1 MHPETRMVHISAPVP
16 DGSVPLSVPIY
27 QTSSFAFD
35 DPELIAD
42 GLHHPDRAYAYS
54 RFANPTVRALENAV
68 ADLEGGAAAIAT
80 SSGMG
85 AITMLLNG
93 LLGTGDHVI
102 AQRDVY
108 GGTHAQ
114 LQDLANRF
122 GVQVTRIGGHDPEE
136 LRAALTPRT
145 RVLYLE
151 TVANPTGHVSDL
163 PALAPIARAAGVL
176 TVVDNTFATPI
187 FCRPIEHGADVV
199 VHSATKFLGGHS
211 DVTGGLAVFTDRARY
226 EKLWE
231 HAVEFGATADP
242 FAAWLTI
249 RGLHTLALR
258 MERHAA
264 NVARVAGWLAGHPA
278 VAAVRWPGDPAHL
291 SHAVAAGFVSGFPG
305 AFCFDLAGGHDAGVR
320 LMSRLRVIRAAAS
333 LGSTGSLILHPAS
346 TTHRQLTP
354 EQLQESHLSPGTI
367 RIAIGIEHP
376 DDLVA
381 DLEQALDV
389 VVR

>member
-1 MHPETRMVHISAPVP
+1 MHPDTRMVHIEAPAP
-16 DGSVPLSVPIY
+16 ANSTPLSVPIY

-42 GLHHPDRAYAYS
+42 GLHRPDGAYTYS
-54 RFANPTVRALENAV
+54 RFTNPTVRALENAV

-85 AITMLLNG
+85 AISLLLHS
-93 LLGTGDHVI
+93 LLDAGDHVI

-114 LQDLANRF
+114 LQDLAKRF
-122 GVQVTRIGGHDPEE
+122 GIEVTRISGSDPEE

-145 RVLYLE
+145 KVLYLE
-151 TVANPTGHVSDL
+151 TIANPTGHLSDL
-163 PALAPIARAAGVL
+163 PALAPIARAAGVV
-176 TVVDNTFATPI
+176 TVVDNTFATPV

-211 DVTGGLAVFTDRARY
+211 DVTGGLAVFADQARY
-226 EKLWE
+226 QEVWT

-242 FAAWLTI
+242 FAAWLII
-249 RGLHTLALR
+249 RGLHTLGLR

-264 NVARVAGWLAGHPA
+264 NVARVADRLAAHPA
-278 VAAVRWPGDPAHL
+278 VSRVAVPRL
-291 SHAVAAGFVSGFPG
+291 AGAKHVTGFPG
-305 AFCFDLAGGHDAGVR
+305 AFCFDLAGGHEAGVL
-320 LMSRLRVIRAAAS
+320 LMSRLRVIKAAAS
-333 LGSTGSLILHPAS
+333 LGSTQSLILHPAS

-354 EQLQESHLSPGTI
+354 EQLQESHLTPGTI

-381 DLEQALDV
+381 DLEQALDF

>member
-1 MHPETRMVHISAPVP
+1 MHPETRMIHIEAPAP
-16 DGSVPLSVPIY
+16 ATSSPLAVPIY

-42 GLHHPDRAYAYS
+42 GLHGPDGGYAYS
-54 RFANPTVRALENAV
+54 RFTNPTVRALENAV

-85 AITMLLNG
+85 AISLLLHG
-93 LLGTGDHVI
+93 LLGAGDHVI
-102 AQRDVY
+102 AQREVY

-114 LQDLANRF
+114 LQDLAKRF
-122 GVQVTRIGGHDPEE
+122 DVRVTRIDGRDPEE

-145 RVLYLE
+145 KVLYLE
-151 TVANPTGHVSDL
+151 TVANPTGHISDL
-163 PALAPIARAAGVL
+163 PALTPIARAAGVL

-211 DVTGGLAVFTDRARY
+211 DVTGGVAVFADRARY
-226 EKLWE
+226 EEVWA

-242 FAAWLTI
+242 FAAWLII
-249 RGLHTLALR
+249 RGLHTLGLR

-264 NVARVAGWLAGHPA
+264 NVTRVAAWLADHPA
-278 VAAVRWPGDPAHL
+278 VNRVTCPQPGAAKHIT
-291 SHAVAAGFVSGFPG
+291 GFPG

-333 LGSTGSLILHPAS
+333 LGSTQSLILHPAS

-354 EQLQESHLSPGTI
+354 EQLQESHLTPGTI

-381 DLEQALDV
+381 DLEQALDLV
-389 VVR
+389 DH